1 MSKNQTTFFD
11 EGYPFLSLKDE
22 PRFIPE
28 TKDIR
33 IDRNGN
39 WNPFINEIPMLLPK
53 SPNNFFVGNQEI
65 IFSENLF
72 KYYNAIRRESGNKVF
87 FIRIGTMER
96 LTRRLVYD
104 NIITIVDSVWDEE
117 EEFYGY
123 LSPDIIGLKAAYNM
137 ASMLKSYYYSMTG
150 KTRPLTFK
158 YMGIY
163 RIVKE
168 IQDNIFK
175 TVIPNFPL
183 TVDKWEIPHW
193 KNSGCY
199 VSKKLNKNT
208 IQI

>member
-11 EGYPFLSLKDE
+11 EGYPFLLLKDE

-33 IDRNGN
+33 IDEMGI
-39 WNPFINEIPMLLPK
+39 WNLFINEIPMLLLK
-53 SPNNFFVGNQEI
+53 NPNNFFMGNQAVV
-65 IFSENLF
+65 FFENIF
-72 KYYNAIRRESGNKVF
+72 KYYNAIRRESGNTVF
-87 FIRIGTMER
+87 LIRIGTMER

-104 NIITIVDSVWDEE
+104 NIITIIDSVWNEE
-117 EEFYGY
+117 DGIYGY
-123 LSPDIIGLKAAYNM
+123 PSPDIIRLKAAYNR

-168 IQDNIFK
+168 IQGNIFK

-183 TVDKWEIPHW
+183 TIDKWEIPHW
-193 KNSGCY
+193 TY
-199 VSKKLNKNT
+199 
-208 IQI
+208 